1 MLRATMA
8 STTTVLEEVLPHWEW
23 ETPDGGTGLWADTS
37 IDAVELTQH
46 AQQAGI
52 KLAAGPTFFAYNGF
66 RSHIR
71 LPLWHAEGE
80 LRSAL
85 QQII

>member
-1 MLRATMA
+1 MA
-8 STTTVLEEVLPHWEW
+8 STTIVLEEVFPRWEW
-23 ETPDGGTGLWADTS
+23 ETPDGGTGPSADTGS
-37 IDAVELTQH
+37 DAVELTQH
-46 AQQAGI
+46 AQQAG
-52 KLAAGPTFFAYNGF
+52 LNSPPDPPFSAFNSF

-80 LRSAL
+80 LRSAR